1 MHCMDCMILYTDS
14 AGCPPLVK
22 ERKARE
28 RAGEPMTA
36 IARDG
41 YYIPIVP
48 VEEDRQRLNAQK
60 LLSIKPDPRWPSKRA
75 HPSVENLHG
84 VRRLLGEVVE
94 HLWPFSREGW
104 QASHVVVALGVAA
117 ALGATLVWL
126 LAAGGSASPM
136 LVIGVW
142 FGWSVFEVL
151 VRFKSKPY
159 VKDGPWWGSVWRQAT
174 VMDMISYVGFKNLLI
189 GAALFWLLA
198 FTGLWTLA

>member
-1 MHCMDCMILYTDS
+1 MCSSD
-14 AGCPPLVK
+14 
-22 ERKARE
+22 
-28 RAGEPMTA
+28 
-36 IARDG
+36 
-41 YYIPIVP
+41 
-48 VEEDRQRLNAQK
+48 
-60 LLSIKPDPRWPSKRA
+60 LLDPRWPSNRA
-75 HPSVENLHG
+75 HPSVENLRG

-126 LAAGGSASPM
+126 LAVGGSASPM

-174 VMDMISYVGFKNLLI
+174 VMDMISYVGLKNLLI